1 MSTSKSKSTSVAEST
16 ELTAATTNPDL
27 SANQVVENNGMTD
40 TTVCITDAGNHSNQ
54 AYSPN
59 LFGDETP
66 ETVSPNQPGQ
76 SDSSVETR
84 SVSETVEQCNPDLPE
99 RPKQSRISV
108 KQRRLGLDEYK
119 ATYLTPVRIVKRH
132 SVVIEDETWARLERI
147 ARILGDR
154 GANVGSM
161 IEAICRKHLADYNDD
176 VEIWRRL

>member
-1 MSTSKSKSTSVAEST
+1 MSTRKSKPTSVAEST
-16 ELTAATTNPDL
+16 ELTASTTNHDSYVNP
-27 SANQVVENNGMTD
+27 VVENNGMTD
-40 TTVCITDAGNHSNQ
+40 ATVCMADTDNHSNQ

-66 ETVSPNQPGQ
+66 ETVSPNQPEE
-76 SDSSVETR
+76 SDSSVKTDA
-84 SVSETVEQCNPDLPE
+84 VSETVEQDMPDLPD
-99 RPKQSRISV
+99 RPEQSRISG

>member
-1 MSTSKSKSTSVAEST
+1 M
-16 ELTAATTNPDL
+16 
-27 SANQVVENNGMTD
+27 
-40 TTVCITDAGNHSNQ
+40 
-54 AYSPN
+54 
-59 LFGDETP
+59 
-66 ETVSPNQPGQ
+66 
-76 SDSSVETR
+76 
-84 SVSETVEQCNPDLPE
+84 PDLPD
-99 RPKQSRISV
+99 RPKQSRISG

>member
-1 MSTSKSKSTSVAEST
+1 MSTRKSKPTSVAEST
-16 ELTAATTNPDL
+16 ELTAATTNPD
-27 SANQVVENNGMTD
+27 SSVNPVVENNGMTD
-40 TTVCITDAGNHSNQ
+40 ATVCIADTGNHPNQ

-66 ETVSPNQPGQ
+66 ETVSPNRPEQ
-76 SDSSVETR
+76 SGLSVETE
-84 SVSETVEQCNPDLPE
+84 SVSETVEQDKPDSPD

-161 IEAICRKHLADYNDD
+161 IETICRKHLADYNDD